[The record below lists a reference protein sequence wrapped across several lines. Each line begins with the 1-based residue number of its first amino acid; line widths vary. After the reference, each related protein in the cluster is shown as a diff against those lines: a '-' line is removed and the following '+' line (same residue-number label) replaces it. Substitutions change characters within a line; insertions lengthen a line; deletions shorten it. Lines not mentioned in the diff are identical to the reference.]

1 MEIIIHNSCP
11 SIMQRAV
18 LSAIDSVSKAM
29 ARWSNRKEKVANFG
43 LHVPCN
49 SQSDASASLE
59 AKSSQT
65 WDQTIPSSESGF
77 SGSYV

>member
-1 MEIIIHNSCP
+1 
-11 SIMQRAV
+11 MQRVV

-29 ARWSNRKEKVANFG
+29 ARWSANFG
-43 LHVPCN
+43 LHVPYD

-65 WDQTIPSSESGF
+65 WDRTIPSSESGL